1 MKAMIGA
8 SAVAASLL
16 VMVEPSGTGLE
27 GVWAALAVLM
37 AGRLATLGWR
47 FQSADGPLPPMHL
60 QQQQQLPVQQ
70 QQPHAQEDQQQQ
82 QHMEQAVQQDSS
94 HVGDSSSGG
103 SSSSS
108 LAAAEVTAP
117 LLLLNNSVEGSSS
130 LRARRQQ
137 LGTPRTLSTDTDSSI
152 RSRRLKKVHNG
163 VLKQTHPPADA
174 AARDAVQP
182 VASRSF
188 DGGHSGSQQ

>member
-37 AGRLATLGWR
+37 VGRLATLGWR
-47 FQSADGPLPPMHL
+47 FQSADGPLPPTAL
-60 QQQQQLPVQQ
+60 QQQQQKEQQ
-70 QQPHAQEDQQQQ
+70 QQPSQEAAVSAGSQHSEAQ
-82 QHMEQAVQQDSS
+82 A
-94 HVGDSSSGG
+94 GSSSP

-108 LAAAEVTAP
+108 SSMATAEMNAP

-130 LRARRQQ
+130 LRA
-137 LGTPRTLSTDTDSSI
+137 T
-152 RSRRLKKVHNG
+152 RRLAVQQPGSSSSSRARINKVHNG
-163 VLKQTHPPADA
+163 
-174 AARDAVQP
+174 
-182 VASRSF
+182 AS
-188 DGGHSGSQQ
+188 GHSSKCVAGGGTVQGPEDRGL